1 MSQLPPLRIPR
12 CLIDPAVPLPP
23 ADREGLVLVSL
34 EHGEGKIR
42 AIRPAETTAA
52 SAADDASL
60 TPIPWTTA
68 ARRNPSTPGPDPIQP
83 PLALTPLVDAHVHLD
98 KAWSADA
105 FPNPAGTMDG
115 ALAANLAEI
124 ALRTPEAVLERG
136 ERALELAWRH
146 GCRALRSHVDSLGPA
161 AAGGWEALLTLRQ
174 RWSDRLDLQLVAMAP
189 LIHWASPEGEAQAR
203 RVVAA
208 GGLLGAV
215 VGPPFAR
222 RSYDRGQLNALLR
235 LADRLGAGIDLHID
249 ESDRLPGLGLRQL
262 AGLLERQPCSVPITC
277 SHASSMAL
285 LADRPL
291 ARLAD
296 RLAALEVAVVALP
309 FTNLWLLGKRE
320 GHTPWRRP
328 QAPLQQL
335 QAAGVTVAVASDNV
349 RDPWYPGGD
358 FDPLELL
365 RLAPLLSQQRPWQRR
380 GLAPFCSG
388 ASRLLDLA
396 WDGVLRVGSPA
407 DLVVLSCTSWGELL
421 ARTPRRRVLRAG
433 RWLPPPPA
441 DASAG
446 PHTALA
452 SLGSEAP

>member
-1 MSQLPPLRIPR
+1 MTLLPPLRIPR
-12 CLIDPAVPLPP
+12 CLLDPAIPLPP

-34 EHGEGKIR
+34 EHGEGQIR
-42 AIRPAETTAA
+42 AIRPARSGPPSTLA
-52 SAADDASL
+52 
-60 TPIPWTTA
+60 PIPWGTSAEADPTSGPIDLPPQ
-68 ARRNPSTPGPDPIQP
+68 AREA

-98 KAWSADA
+98 KAWSGDA
-105 FPNPAGTMDG
+105 FPNPAGTMAG
-115 ALAANLAEI
+115 ALAANLDEL

-161 AAGGWEALLTLRQ
+161 ASGSWEALLSLRQ
-174 RWSDRLDLQLVAMAP
+174 RWAGRLELQLVALAP
-189 LIHWASPEGEAQAR
+189 LIHWTSPEGEALAR
-203 RVVAA
+203 RVASG

-222 RSYDRGQLNALLR
+222 RSYDRERLNALLR
-235 LADRLGAGIDLHID
+235 LSDQLGCAIDLHID
-249 ESDRLPGLGLRQL
+249 ESDRLPALGLRQL
-262 AGLLERQPCSVPITC
+262 AELLERQPCGVPITC

-285 LADRPL
+285 LADAPL

-296 RLAALEVAVVALP
+296 RLAALEVGVVALP
-309 FTNLWLLGKRE
+309 LTNLWLLGKRE

-380 GLAPFCSG
+380 GLAPFISG
-388 ASRLLDLA
+388 AARLLDLP

-407 DLVVLSCTSWGELL
+407 DLVVLGSSSWGDLL
-421 ARTPRRRVLRAG
+421 ARTPQRRVLRAG
-433 RWLPPPPA
+433 RWLPPPRPA
-441 DASAG
+441 AAG
-446 PHTALA
+446 AGRFTGLPG
-452 SLGSEAP
+452 LGSVAP

>member
-1 MSQLPPLRIPR
+1 MNRLPPLRIPR
-12 CLIDPAVPLPP
+12 CLLDPAIPLPP
-23 ADREGLVLVSL
+23 ADRDGLVLVSL
-34 EHGEGKIR
+34 EHGDGRIR
-42 AIRPAETTAA
+42 TIRPAEASTAGTT
-52 SAADDASL
+52 SDTSL
-60 TPIPWTTA
+60 SPIPWTTA
-68 ARRNPSTPGPDPIQP
+68 APGSANAPSLEPIQP

-124 ALRTPEAVLERG
+124 AQRTPEAVLERG
-136 ERALELAWRH
+136 ERALALAWRH

-203 RVVAA
+203 RVVAS

-222 RSYDRGQLNALLR
+222 RSYDSERLHALLR

-249 ESDRLPGLGLRQL
+249 ESDRLPGLGLRRL

-309 FTNLWLLGKRE
+309 LTNLWLLGKRE
-320 GHTPWRRP
+320 GYTPLRRP

-349 RDPWYPGGD
+349 RDPWYPGGN

-365 RLAPLLSQQRPWQRR
+365 RLAPLLSQQLPWQRR
-380 GLAPFCSG
+380 GLAPFSSG
-388 ASRLLDLA
+388 ASRLLDLP

-407 DLVVLSCTSWGELL
+407 DLVVLSCSSWGELL

-433 RWLPPPPA
+433 RWLPPPEAEASPGPLTAPA
-441 DASAG
+441 G
-446 PHTALA
+446 
-452 SLGSEAP
+452 LGSQAP